1 MEKAKQQEFLDY
13 YCENNM
19 QRLKYISYQIFSKF
33 GGISEKDYDDFYSI
47 ANMVLWND
55 IQSFDES
62 KGISFENILKFHLRN
77 KFKTAMTKR
86 NRKKRG
92 GTNDRYGSQEV
103 SLDAPVSS
111 QDGNDTNLL
120 EIISNDMKSDMEDQV
135 TGLKYSDRV
144 GKFLDNLSRRNR
156 KIAMY
161 IMVGYDPKDIK
172 RILNISER
180 EYNQA
185 ILEFRLYENIC
196 ISLKRMI
203 ISNFTTF
210 KAIKQDR

>member
-33 GGISEKDYDDFYSI
+33 GGSSEKDYDDFYSI

-196 ISLKRMI
+196 ILKGG
-203 ISNFTTF
+203 
-210 KAIKQDR
+210 K

>member
-1 MEKAKQQEFLDY
+1 MEKIILNEYQQKLANY
-13 YCENNM
+13 YSENNM

-33 GGISEKDYDDFYSI
+33 GGISNKDYDDFYSI

-55 IQSFDES
+55 VQNFDES

-172 RILNISER
+172 RMLNISER

-196 ISLKRMI
+196 ILKGG
-203 ISNFTTF
+203 
-210 KAIKQDR
+210 K

>member
-33 GGISEKDYDDFYSI
+33 GGISEKYYDDFYSI

-196 ISLKRMI
+196 ILKGG
-203 ISNFTTF
+203 
-210 KAIKQDR
+210 K

>member
-180 EYNQA
+180 KYNQA

-196 ISLKRMI
+196 ILKGG
-203 ISNFTTF
+203 
-210 KAIKQDR
+210 K

>member
-1 MEKAKQQEFLDY
+1 MEKIILNEYQQKLANY
-13 YCENNM
+13 YSENNM

-33 GGISEKDYDDFYSI
+33 GGLSNKDYDDFYSI

-55 IQSFDES
+55 VQNFDES

-120 EIISNDMKSDMEDQV
+120 EIISNDMKNDMEDQV

-156 KIAMY
+156 KVAMY
-161 IMVGYDPKDIK
+161 IMIGYDPKDIR

-185 ILEFRLYENIC
+185 ILEFRSYENIC
-196 ISLKRMI
+196 ILKGG
-203 ISNFTTF
+203 
-210 KAIKQDR
+210 K

>member
-19 QRLKYISYQIFSKF
+19 QRLKYISYHIFSKF

-180 EYNQA
+180 EYNKA

-196 ISLKRMI
+196 ILKGG
-203 ISNFTTF
+203 
-210 KAIKQDR
+210 K

>member
-1 MEKAKQQEFLDY
+1 MKEAKQQELLDY

-33 GGISEKDYDDFYSI
+33 GGISEKDHDDFYSI

-55 IQSFDES
+55 IQTFDES

-92 GTNDRYGSQEV
+92 GSEEKYGSQEM
-103 SLDAPVSS
+103 SLDAPIIDS
-111 QDGNDTNLL
+111 DGNGKSLL
-120 EIISNDMKSDMEDQV
+120 EIVSNDLKSDIDDQV
-135 TGLKYSDRV
+135 AGLKYSDRV
-144 GKFLDNLSRRNR
+144 SKFLNNLSRRNR

-161 IMVGYDPKDIK
+161 IMIGYDSKDIR

-185 ILEFRLYENIC
+185 INEFRLYENVC
-196 ISLKRMI
+196 ILKGGI
-203 ISNFTTF
+203 
-210 KAIKQDR
+210 

>member
-1 MEKAKQQEFLDY
+1 MEKIILNEYQQKLANY
-13 YCENNM
+13 YSENNM

-33 GGISEKDYDDFYSI
+33 GGISNKDYDDFYSI

-55 IQSFDES
+55 VQNFDES

-161 IMVGYDPKDIK
+161 IMIGYDSKDIR

-185 ILEFRLYENIC
+185 INEFRLYENVC
-196 ISLKRMI
+196 ILKGGI
-203 ISNFTTF
+203 
-210 KAIKQDR
+210 

>member
-103 SLDAPVSS
+103 SLDAPVSG

-196 ISLKRMI
+196 ILKGG
-203 ISNFTTF
+203 
-210 KAIKQDR
+210 K

>member
-156 KIAMY
+156 KITMY

-196 ISLKRMI
+196 ILKGG
-203 ISNFTTF
+203 
-210 KAIKQDR
+210 K

>member
-1 MEKAKQQEFLDY
+1 MEKIILNEYQQKLANY
-13 YCENNM
+13 YSENNM

-33 GGISEKDYDDFYSI
+33 GGISNKDYDDFYSI

-55 IQSFDES
+55 VQNFDES

-120 EIISNDMKSDMEDQV
+120 EI
-135 TGLKYSDRV
+135 KY
-144 GKFLDNLSRRNR
+144 K
-156 KIAMY
+156 
-161 IMVGYDPKDIK
+161 
-172 RILNISER
+172 
-180 EYNQA
+180 
-185 ILEFRLYENIC
+185 LYM
-196 ISLKRMI
+196 S
-203 ISNFTTF
+203 F
-210 KAIKQDR
+210 

>member
-185 ILEFRLYENIC
+185 ISRI
-196 ISLKRMI
+196 
-203 ISNFTTF
+203 
-210 KAIKQDR
+210 

>member
-62 KGISFENILKFHLRN
+62 KGNSFENILKFHLRN

-196 ISLKRMI
+196 ILKGG
-203 ISNFTTF
+203 
-210 KAIKQDR
+210 K

>member
-1 MEKAKQQEFLDY
+1 MEKIILNEYQQKLANY
-13 YCENNM
+13 YSENNM

-33 GGISEKDYDDFYSI
+33 GGISNKDYDDFYSI

-55 IQSFDES
+55 VQNFDES

-144 GKFLDNLSRRNR
+144 GKFLDNPSRRNR

-196 ISLKRMI
+196 ILKGG
-203 ISNFTTF
+203 
-210 KAIKQDR
+210 K

>member
-180 EYNQA
+180 EYNKA

-196 ISLKRMI
+196 ILKGG
-203 ISNFTTF
+203 
-210 KAIKQDR
+210 K

>member
-1 MEKAKQQEFLDY
+1 MEKIILNEYQQKLANY
-13 YCENNM
+13 YSENNM

-33 GGISEKDYDDFYSI
+33 GGISNKDYDDFYSI

-55 IQSFDES
+55 VQNFDES

-196 ISLKRMI
+196 ILKGG
-203 ISNFTTF
+203 
-210 KAIKQDR
+210 K

>member
-33 GGISEKDYDDFYSI
+33 GGISEKDHDDFYSI

-55 IQSFDES
+55 IQTFDES

-92 GTNDRYGSQEV
+92 GSEEKYGSQEM
-103 SLDAPVSS
+103 SLDAPIIDS
-111 QDGNDTNLL
+111 DGNGKSLL
-120 EIISNDMKSDMEDQV
+120 EIVSNDLKSDIDDQV
-135 TGLKYSDRV
+135 AGLKYSDRV
-144 GKFLDNLSRRNR
+144 SKFLNNLSRRNR

-161 IMVGYDPKDIK
+161 IMIGYDSKDIR

-185 ILEFRLYENIC
+185 INEFRLYENVC
-196 ISLKRMI
+196 ILKGGI
-203 ISNFTTF
+203 
-210 KAIKQDR
+210 

>member
-103 SLDAPVSS
+103 SLDAPVSI

-196 ISLKRMI
+196 ILKGG
-203 ISNFTTF
+203 
-210 KAIKQDR
+210 K

>member
-196 ISLKRMI
+196 ILKGG
-203 ISNFTTF
+203 
-210 KAIKQDR
+210 K

>member
-19 QRLKYISYQIFSKF
+19 QRLKYISYQIFYKF

-196 ISLKRMI
+196 ILKGG
-203 ISNFTTF
+203 
-210 KAIKQDR
+210 K

>member
-1 MEKAKQQEFLDY
+1 MKEAKQQELLAY

-33 GGISEKDYDDFYSI
+33 GGISEKDHDDFYSI

-55 IQSFDES
+55 IQTFDES

-92 GTNDRYGSQEV
+92 GSEEKYGSQEM
-103 SLDAPVSS
+103 SLDAPIIDS
-111 QDGNDTNLL
+111 DGNGKSLL
-120 EIISNDMKSDMEDQV
+120 EIVSNDLKSDIDDQV
-135 TGLKYSDRV
+135 AGLKYSDRV
-144 GKFLDNLSRRNR
+144 SKFLNNLSRRNR

-161 IMVGYDPKDIK
+161 IMIGYDSKDIR

-185 ILEFRLYENIC
+185 INEFRLYENVC
-196 ISLKRMI
+196 ILKGGI
-203 ISNFTTF
+203 
-210 KAIKQDR
+210 

>member
-1 MEKAKQQEFLDY
+1 MEKIILNEYQQKLANY
-13 YCENNM
+13 YSENNM

-33 GGISEKDYDDFYSI
+33 GGISEKDHDDFYSI

-55 IQSFDES
+55 IQTFDES

-92 GTNDRYGSQEV
+92 GSEEKYGSQEM
-103 SLDAPVSS
+103 SLDAPIIDS
-111 QDGNDTNLL
+111 DGNGKSLL
-120 EIISNDMKSDMEDQV
+120 EIVSNDLKSDIDDQV

-161 IMVGYDPKDIK
+161 IMIGYDSKDIR

-185 ILEFRLYENIC
+185 INEFRLYENVC
-196 ISLKRMI
+196 ILKGGI
-203 ISNFTTF
+203 
-210 KAIKQDR
+210 

>member
-92 GTNDRYGSQEV
+92 GSEEKYGSQEV

-156 KIAMY
+156 KVAMY
-161 IMVGYDPKDIK
+161 IMIGYDPKDIR

-185 ILEFRLYENIC
+185 ILEFRSYENIC
-196 ISLKRMI
+196 ILKGG
-203 ISNFTTF
+203 
-210 KAIKQDR
+210 K

>member
-1 MEKAKQQEFLDY
+1 
-13 YCENNM
+13 
-19 QRLKYISYQIFSKF
+19 
-33 GGISEKDYDDFYSI
+33 
-47 ANMVLWND
+47 MVLWND

-120 EIISNDMKSDMEDQV
+120 EIISNDMKSDH
-135 TGLKYSDRV
+135 GRP
-144 GKFLDNLSRRNR
+144 GNR
-156 KIAMY
+156 FKI
-161 IMVGYDPKDIK
+161 
-172 RILNISER
+172 L
-180 EYNQA
+180 
-185 ILEFRLYENIC
+185 
-196 ISLKRMI
+196 
-203 ISNFTTF
+203 
-210 KAIKQDR
+210 

>member
-1 MEKAKQQEFLDY
+1 MEKAKQQEFFDY

-196 ISLKRMI
+196 ILKGG
-203 ISNFTTF
+203 
-210 KAIKQDR
+210 K

>member
-1 MEKAKQQEFLDY
+1 MKEAKQQELLDY

-33 GGISEKDYDDFYSI
+33 GGISEKDHDDFYSI

-55 IQSFDES
+55 IQTFDES

-92 GTNDRYGSQEV
+92 GSAEKYGSQEM
-103 SLDAPVSS
+103 SLDAPIIDS
-111 QDGNDTNLL
+111 DGNGKSLL
-120 EIISNDMKSDMEDQV
+120 EIVSNDLKSDIDDQV
-135 TGLKYSDRV
+135 AGLKYSDRV
-144 GKFLDNLSRRNR
+144 SKFLNNLSRRNR

-161 IMVGYDPKDIK
+161 IMIGYDSKDIR

-185 ILEFRLYENIC
+185 INEFRLYENVC
-196 ISLKRMI
+196 ILKGGI
-203 ISNFTTF
+203 
-210 KAIKQDR
+210 

>member
-1 MEKAKQQEFLDY
+1 MKEAKQQELLDY

-33 GGISEKDYDDFYSI
+33 GGISEKDHDDFYSI

-55 IQSFDES
+55 IQTFDES

-92 GTNDRYGSQEV
+92 GSEEKYGSQEM
-103 SLDAPVSS
+103 SLDAPIIDS
-111 QDGNDTNLL
+111 DGNGKSLL
-120 EIISNDMKSDMEDQV
+120 EIVSNDLKSDIDDQV
-135 TGLKYSDRV
+135 AGLKYSDRV
-144 GKFLDNLSRRNR
+144 SKFLNNLSRRNR
-156 KIAMY
+156 KIAVY
-161 IMVGYDPKDIK
+161 IMIGYDSKDIR

-185 ILEFRLYENIC
+185 INEFRLYENVC
-196 ISLKRMI
+196 ILKGGI
-203 ISNFTTF
+203 
-210 KAIKQDR
+210 

>member
-92 GTNDRYGSQEV
+92 GSEEKYGSQEV

-161 IMVGYDPKDIK
+161 IMIGYDSKDIR

-196 ISLKRMI
+196 ILKGG
-203 ISNFTTF
+203 
-210 KAIKQDR
+210 K

>member
-1 MEKAKQQEFLDY
+1 MKEAKQQELLDY

-19 QRLKYISYQIFSKF
+19 QRLRYISYQIFSKF
-33 GGISEKDYDDFYSI
+33 GGISEKDHDDFYSI

-55 IQSFDES
+55 IQTFDES

-92 GTNDRYGSQEV
+92 GSEEKYGSQEM
-103 SLDAPVSS
+103 SLDASIIDS
-111 QDGNDTNLL
+111 DGNGKSLL
-120 EIISNDMKSDMEDQV
+120 EIVSNDLKSDMDDQV
-135 TGLKYSDRV
+135 AGLKYSDRV
-144 GKFLDNLSRRNR
+144 SKFLDNISRRNR
-156 KIAMY
+156 KIALY
-161 IMVGYDPKDIK
+161 IMAGYDSKDIR
-172 RILNISER
+172 RILSISER

-196 ISLKRMI
+196 ILKGG
-203 ISNFTTF
+203 
-210 KAIKQDR
+210 K

>member
-19 QRLKYISYQIFSKF
+19 QCLKYISYQIFSKF

-55 IQSFDES
+55 VQNFDES

-196 ISLKRMI
+196 ILKGG
-203 ISNFTTF
+203 
-210 KAIKQDR
+210 K

>member
-33 GGISEKDYDDFYSI
+33 GGISKKDYDDFYSI

-196 ISLKRMI
+196 ILKGG
-203 ISNFTTF
+203 
-210 KAIKQDR
+210 K

>member
-156 KIAMY
+156 KIAIY

-196 ISLKRMI
+196 ILKGG
-203 ISNFTTF
+203 
-210 KAIKQDR
+210 K

>member
-185 ILEFRLYENIC
+185 ILEFRSYENIC
-196 ISLKRMI
+196 ILKGG
-203 ISNFTTF
+203 
-210 KAIKQDR
+210 K

>member
-55 IQSFDES
+55 VQNFDES

-196 ISLKRMI
+196 ILKGG
-203 ISNFTTF
+203 
-210 KAIKQDR
+210 K

>member
-1 MEKAKQQEFLDY
+1 MEKIILNEYQQKLANY
-13 YCENNM
+13 YSENNM

-33 GGISEKDYDDFYSI
+33 GGISNKDYDDFYSI

-55 IQSFDES
+55 VQNFDES

-120 EIISNDMKSDMEDQV
+120 EIISNDMKSDMEEQV

-196 ISLKRMI
+196 ILKGG
-203 ISNFTTF
+203 
-210 KAIKQDR
+210 K

>member
-33 GGISEKDYDDFYSI
+33 GGIFEKDYDDFYSI

-196 ISLKRMI
+196 ILK
-203 ISNFTTF
+203 SS
-210 KAIKQDR
+210 

>member
-92 GTNDRYGSQEV
+92 RTNDRYGSQEV

-196 ISLKRMI
+196 ILKGG
-203 ISNFTTF
+203 
-210 KAIKQDR
+210 K